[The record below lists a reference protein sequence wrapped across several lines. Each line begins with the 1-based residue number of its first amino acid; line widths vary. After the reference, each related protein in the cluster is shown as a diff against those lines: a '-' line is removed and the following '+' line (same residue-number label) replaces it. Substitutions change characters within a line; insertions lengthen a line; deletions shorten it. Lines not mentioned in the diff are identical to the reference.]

1 MGIMIN
7 VHRYR
12 QPRFSSRR
20 QYRRV
25 VFKHGECNVVQGKV
39 AKRRRKYLQVNVVC
53 AKTPN
58 NTSNT

>member
-1 MGIMIN
+1 MSC
-7 VHRYR
+7 VFDVSRYR

-39 AKRRRKYLQVNVVC
+39 AKRRRKYLQVN
-53 AKTPN
+53 N
-58 NTSNT
+58 I